1 MFSNY
6 FLGVTS
12 LKFNYLIITMCGLIP
27 EILVWA
33 YVGQSISNIQSI
45 FDGSSTDKTFV
56 YVLIAGFI
64 VAGVIVTYVTILT
77 KNILK
82 E

>member
-1 MFSNY
+1 
-6 FLGVTS
+6 
-12 LKFNYLIITMCGLIP
+12 MCGLIP

-77 KNILK
+77 KKILK